1 MQNFRKQCA
10 PNFFSC
16 EFAAIQ
22 TLLVQGSLEIPINV
36 TVQWEDKRA
45 REILRR
51 KTEEFSYHLREM
63 DQYEDQLNS
72 TEEPD
77 ESKGKTLQEAYTG
90 MVAVNTWSCRSHL
103 FCMDTVNIVSGAWNS
118 I

>member
-1 MQNFRKQCA
+1 MQT
-10 PNFFSC
+10 S
-16 EFAAIQ
+16 
-22 TLLVQGSLEIPINV
+22 LVQGGLEIPIKV
-36 TVQWEDKRA
+36 TVQWEDEWA

-72 TEEPD
+72 IEEPG

-90 MVAVNTWSCRSHL
+90 MVAVNTWSRGSHL
-103 FCMDTVNIVSGAWNS
+103 FCMDTVNIVSGAWSS